1 MFKILSEI
9 WENKNYIVPKE
20 NLLRSPLSDNKYAGV
35 EEIDLTKLEVN
46 DQELI
51 YKNIYH
57 FNLNSSKNIDNTYLE
72 LENENFKVHI
82 QKTLL

>member
-20 NLLRSPLSDNKYAGV
+20 NLLRSPLSDNKYVGI

-57 FNLNSSKNIDNTYLE
+57 FNLNSSKNINNTYLE